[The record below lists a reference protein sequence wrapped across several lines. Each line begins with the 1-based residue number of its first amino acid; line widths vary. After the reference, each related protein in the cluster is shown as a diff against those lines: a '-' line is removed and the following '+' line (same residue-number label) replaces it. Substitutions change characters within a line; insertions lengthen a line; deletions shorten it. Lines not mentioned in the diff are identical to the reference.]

1 MKRAEYD
8 VIIVGAGLV
17 GLALALALARAG
29 LAVSIVDRNG
39 VVAGEAPAKG
49 SWDTRVYAVSPGSAE
64 LLRALGAW
72 QQLPGDRVEAIEAME
87 IFGDVDGHLGFS
99 AYELGERA
107 LAWIVEH
114 RELNAALVAAVR
126 TECGIDVVAPCVPAA
141 ITWGAEAAEVRFAD
155 GRVLT
160 SRLVAGA
167 DGVHSWVRAQA
178 GMRQEPRG
186 YGQSAVVAN
195 FAIERAH
202 RGRAFQWFHCDEG
215 VLAWLPLPGRRMS
228 MVWSAPQALATDL
241 VAAEPERLAQ
251 RVELQGGAALGKLE
265 LITPPAAFA
274 LSFLRLPS
282 VIAHR
287 LALVGDAAHG
297 VHPLAG
303 QGLNLGFGDVGTFA
317 AVLAGRGAIDDPGA
331 PILLESYARRR
342 EGPVLAMQAAT
353 DGLARLFGAP
363 APWLRALRNR
373 GMSAVDALRPLKQLL
388 AQPALR

>member
-1 MKRAEYD
+1 
-8 VIIVGAGLV
+8 
-17 GLALALALARAG
+17 
-29 LAVSIVDRNG
+29 
-39 VVAGEAPAKG
+39 
-49 SWDTRVYAVSPGSAE
+49 
-64 LLRALGAW
+64 
-72 QQLPGDRVEAIEAME
+72 
-87 IFGDVDGHLGFS
+87 
-99 AYELGERA
+99 
-107 LAWIVEH
+107 
-114 RELNAALVAAVR
+114 
-126 TECGIDVVAPCVPAA
+126 
-141 ITWGAEAAEVRFAD
+141 
-155 GRVLT
+155 
-160 SRLVAGA
+160 
-167 DGVHSWVRAQA
+167 
-178 GMRQEPRG
+178 
-186 YGQSAVVAN
+186 
-195 FAIERAH
+195 
-202 RGRAFQWFHCDEG
+202 
-215 VLAWLPLPGRRMS
+215 MS

-241 VAAEPERLAQ
+241 VAAKPERLAQ

-303 QGLNLGFGDVGTFA
+303 QGLNLGFGDVGTLA